1 MVRPTLPSRHPNP
14 ARSSRVRLS
23 GRSSS
28 TLPKWASS
36 VRVAS
41 ATAASMR
48 SATGAPARACWPRCA
63 TASCCRAVARS
74 VASVRDNCASRGS
87 SSGRNSR
94 KRGVL
99 IEGTTTL
106 HSLGVFSTVGSTARQ
121 CAPSRAGAKRRSGDS
136 PNFPRT
142 PRNRAGTVEHVI
154 VLKDLATIFA
164 VSLVVILA
172 FHRLKLPALPG
183 FIVAGVLLGPNALGL
198 VSDVHRVE
206 GLAEVGVILLL
217 FTIGIEFSLNRL
229 REMGRQVLVGGGL
242 QVGLTVVAA
251 GAVAAALGLAWQV
264 ALFLG
269 CLIALS
275 STALVLKGL
284 TDNGEIDAPHG
295 RLATGVLIF
304 QDLCVVPIML
314 ALPFLAG
321 RASGGPAQL
330 ALALGKAALIVVG
343 VTILARTLVPRL
355 LAEILKT
362 RSRELFLIAI
372 ILLGTLTALGTAEA
386 GASLALGAFLAGLVI
401 SESDY
406 SHQAL
411 AELLPFR
418 DVFISLFFVAVGMLV
433 QFDFIREHPVLTVG
447 GAAVVLVGKTLVA
460 GAGPALL
467 GYAGRVALL
476 AGLIVSQIGEFS
488 FVLAREG
495 RGMALLSETLY
506 QTFLAIA
513 VVTMLVT
520 PFLLQSGPTLV
531 QGLERLVALDRLLPG
546 LRPSG
551 IAVAE
556 QQLTDHVIVA
566 GYGLNGRN
574 LSAALRA
581 IEAPYCIV
589 ELNAQT
595 VRQARSRGE
604 PAFYGDATREEILR
618 ALGLERARMLVAAS
632 RGASARAG
640 AFRRWLSAASAF
652 PPTQPWW
659 GGAWRKPACEPEP
672 GRWSC
677 RSSAARPISP
687 LPTLSSSSPQA
698 MFSWWSASPSSS
710 KPPSSSRSA
719 AEVAS
724 DVATGGRPAPER
736 APCVL
741 HHDFLGVVHSGSR
754 FGVSSWPDVGPNK
767 RRITREIGHYL
778 ASARSLRRVKRC

>member
-28 TLPKWASS
+28 TLPKLASS

-206 GLAEVGVILLL
+206 GLAEVGVILLV

-242 QVGLTVVAA
+242 QVGLTVVVA

-433 QFDFIREHPVLTVG
+433 Q
-447 GAAVVLVGKTLVA
+447 
-460 GAGPALL
+460 
-467 GYAGRVALL
+467 
-476 AGLIVSQIGEFS
+476 GLD
-488 FVLAREG
+488 
-495 RGMALLSETLY
+495 
-506 QTFLAIA
+506 
-513 VVTMLVT
+513 
-520 PFLLQSGPTLV
+520 
-531 QGLERLVALDRLLPG
+531 RLVALDRLLPG

-551 IAVAE
+551 IWVAE

-618 ALGLERARMLVAAS
+618 ALGLERARMLVAAIS
-632 RGASARAG
+632 DPAATRRMVRVARGLSPAVHIIARTRYVVEVPELLRLGANDVIPEEFETSIEIFARVLAYYGVARAEIDRLVDQIRASNYQ
-640 AFRRWLSAASAF
+640 AFRHGTERGEPLRLGAGGGIPQMALRRIRLPPNSALVGRSLAQTGLRTRTGALVLSIQRGSADIATPDPEFELAAGDVLLVVG
-652 PPTQPWW
+652 QPQQ
-659 GGAWRKPACEPEP
+659 
-672 GRWSC
+672 
-677 RSSAARPISP
+677 
-687 LPTLSSSSPQA
+687 LQ
-698 MFSWWSASPSSS
+698 
-710 KPPSSSRSA
+710 A
-719 AEVAS
+719 AE
-724 DVATGGRPAPER
+724 
-736 APCVL
+736 
-741 HHDFLGVVHSGSR
+741 H
-754 FGVSSWPDVGPNK
+754 
-767 RRITREIGHYL
+767 
-778 ASARSLRRVKRC
+778 